1 MKGNDA
7 TQSQRRT
14 LGGQRADHARPRQT
28 AKSLRIVSSVLI
40 ALCFMGGIAGAASAS
55 GIALLLFPELA
66 ALSYDVFLRPRGTW
80 ARAPWML
87 ALSPAVTAVL
97 GVLVSRNL
105 PYSAASIAI
114 CILGAMVILKVMRSP
129 IAPAISAC
137 FLALSLGEKS
147 WLYPL
152 AILLGTGALAV
163 LSSAYRRFFDKEAAH
178 ATPSSADWVADEI
191 ESLPER
197 FLWVPFF
204 VVFLSATYLLSM
216 ATGMRMV
223 FSPPLIVIAYEMF
236 AHADVCPWAQR
247 PVLLPAVCTLAAAAG
262 VTALATFGP
271 GVTSTVLAMLFG
283 VVMLRVTRLHAI
295 PALAIGLLPQVMTRA
310 DWHFPLAVGIGS
322 TLLTASFLLFEKS
335 SVAGRQVAQ

>member
-1 MKGNDA
+1 M
-7 TQSQRRT
+7 R
-14 LGGQRADHARPRQT
+14 T
-28 AKSLRIVSSVLI
+28 AKSRRVIFAVLI
-40 ALCFMGGIAGAASAS
+40 SLCFMGGIAGAASAA
-55 GIALLLFPELA
+55 GMALLLFPELA

-87 ALSPAVTAVL
+87 ALSPAATAVF
-97 GVLVSRNL
+97 GVLVTRYL

-114 CILGAMVILKVMRSP
+114 CIVGAMVILKFMRSP

-152 AILLGTGALAV
+152 AILIGTGALAV
-163 LSSAYRRFFDKEAAH
+163 LSSVYRRFNDQETAH
-178 ATPSSADWVADEI
+178 AAPSAADRVDDEI
-191 ESLPER
+191 ESLPEQ

-204 VVFLSATYLLSM
+204 VAFLGATYLLSV
-216 ATGMRMV
+216 ATGLRMV
-223 FSPPLIVIAYEMF
+223 FFPPLVVIAFEMF

-247 PVLLPAVCTLAAAAG
+247 PVLLPVVCTLAAATG
-262 VTALATFGP
+262 VAALATFGP
-271 GVTSTVLAMLFG
+271 GVISTVLAMLFG
-283 VVMLRVTRLHAI
+283 VVMLRATRLHAI

-322 TLLTASFLLFEKS
+322 TLLTASFLLFKKS
-335 SVAGRQVAQ
+335 WVTGRQLAQ

>member
-1 MKGNDA
+1 MRTA
-7 TQSQRRT
+7 ESRRIIS
-14 LGGQRADHARPRQT
+14 A
-28 AKSLRIVSSVLI
+28 VLI
-40 ALCFMGGIAGAASAS
+40 SLCFMGGMAAAAEAA

-66 ALSYDVFLRPRGTW
+66 ALSYDVFLRPHGTW
-80 ARAPWML
+80 ARVPWML

-97 GVLVSRNL
+97 GVLVTRYL

-114 CILGAMVILKVMRSP
+114 CIVGAMLILKLMRSP

-152 AILLGTGALAV
+152 AILLGTGSLAV
-163 LSSAYRRFFDKEAAH
+163 LSSIYRRFFDKGVPYAVPS
-178 ATPSSADWVADEI
+178 ATDRIDDEI
-191 ESLPER
+191 ESLPKQ

-204 VVFLSATYLLSM
+204 VVVLGATYLLSM

-223 FSPPLIVIAYEMF
+223 LFPPLVVIAFEMF

-247 PVLLPAVCTLAAAAG
+247 PALLPAVCTLAAAVG
-262 VTALATFGP
+262 VATLVTFGP

-283 VVMLRVTRLHAI
+283 VVMLRTTRLHAI
-295 PALAIGLLPQVMTRA
+295 PALAIGLMPQVMARA
-310 DWHFPLAVGIGS
+310 DWHFPLAIAMGS
-322 TLLTASFLLFEKS
+322 TLLTASFLLFQKASRVGGQAMPEEGLEGISKK
-335 SVAGRQVAQ
+335 

>member
-1 MKGNDA
+1 M
-7 TQSQRRT
+7 R
-14 LGGQRADHARPRQT
+14 T
-28 AKSLRIVSSVLI
+28 AKSRRVISAVLI
-40 ALCFMGGIAGAASAS
+40 SLCFMGGIAGAASAA
-55 GIALLLFPELA
+55 GMVLLLFPELA

-87 ALSPAVTAVL
+87 ALSPAATAVF
-97 GVLVSRNL
+97 GVLVTRYL
-105 PYSAASIAI
+105 PYSAASVAI
-114 CILGAMVILKVMRSP
+114 CIVGAMVILKFMRSP

-163 LSSAYRRFFDKEAAH
+163 LSSAYRKFFENAAVH
-178 ATPSSADWVADEI
+178 VAPSAADRVDDEI
-191 ESLPER
+191 ESLPEQ

-204 VVFLSATYLLSM
+204 VAFLGATYLLSM

-223 FSPPLIVIAYEMF
+223 FFPPLVVIAFDMF

-247 PVLLPAVCTLAAAAG
+247 PVLLPVVCTLAAAAG
-262 VTALATFGP
+262 VAALVTFGP
-271 GVTSTVLAMLFG
+271 GVISTVLAMLFG
-283 VVMLRVTRLHAI
+283 VVMLRATRLHAI

-322 TLLTASFLLFEKS
+322 TLLTASFLLFKKS
-335 SVAGRQVAQ
+335 SVTGRQLAQ

>member
-1 MKGNDA
+1 MA
-7 TQSQRRT
+7 
-14 LGGQRADHARPRQT
+14 
-28 AKSLRIVSSVLI
+28 
-40 ALCFMGGIAGAASAS
+40 GIAGAASAA
-55 GIALLLFPELA
+55 GVTLLLFPELA

-97 GVLVSRNL
+97 GVLVTRYL

-114 CILGAMVILKVMRSP
+114 CIVGAFIILKLMRSP
-129 IAPAISAC
+129 IVPAISAC

-152 AILLGTGALAV
+152 SILLGTGALAV
-163 LSSAYRRFFDKEAAH
+163 LSSTYRRFFDKQAAH
-178 ATPSSADWVADEI
+178 AAPSAADRIDDEM
-191 ESLPER
+191 
-197 FLWVPFF
+197 PFF
-204 VVFLSATYLLSM
+204 AAFLGATYLLSM

-223 FSPPLIVIAYEMF
+223 FFPPLVVIAFEMF

-262 VTALATFGP
+262 VAALATFGP
-271 GVTSTVLAMLFG
+271 GMASTVLAMLFG

-295 PALAIGLLPQVMTRA
+295 PALAIALLPQVITRA

-322 TLLTASFLLFEKS
+322 TFLTASFLLFEKS
-335 SVAGRQVAQ
+335 SGAGRQVAQ

>member
-1 MKGNDA
+1 MRTA
-7 TQSQRRT
+7 ESRRIMS
-14 LGGQRADHARPRQT
+14 A
-28 AKSLRIVSSVLI
+28 VLI
-40 ALCFMGGIAGAASAS
+40 SLCFMGAVAKAASAA
-55 GIALLLFPELA
+55 GMAVLLFPELA

-87 ALSPAVTAVL
+87 ALSPAVTAAL
-97 GVLVSRNL
+97 GVLVTRYL
-105 PYSAASIAI
+105 PYSAVSIAI
-114 CILGAMVILKVMRSP
+114 CIVGAMVILKFMRSP

-152 AILLGTGALAV
+152 AILLGTSALAV
-163 LSSAYRRFFDKEAAH
+163 LSSAYRRFSDQEAAH
-178 ATPSSADWVADEI
+178 AAPNAADRVDDEL

-223 FSPPLIVIAYEMF
+223 FFPPLVVIAFEMF

-247 PVLLPAVCTLAAAAG
+247 PVLLPGVCTLAAAAG
-262 VTALATFGP
+262 VAALATFGP
-271 GVTSTVLAMLFG
+271 GVISTVLAMLFG
-283 VVMLRVTRLHAI
+283 VVMLRATRLHAI

-322 TLLTASFLLFEKS
+322 TFLTASFLLFEKS
-335 SVAGRQVAQ
+335 SGAGRQVAQ